1 MGFYFFSVRT
11 YVLGKNLI
19 CDYREIIFD
28 SNSPIFF
35 NNCFSL
41 IFVSLEFP
49 CLGIRAAWDRRNEF
63 QITESVQYY
72 FNKIDSIKMP
82 NYIPDKVRE
91 ENQFI
96 FNFPVIAFLIP
107 KFWIVNLCFFSN
119 VFSNFFFKLFFKLF
133 FFTFFFFFVTY
144 RMTFC
149 THGVVHPE

>member
-1 MGFYFFSVRT
+1 MQLKCYGLIEVSVSEREIERDCVIVCACERDRNSGRSRYFSSGILKKLHFFSVRT

-41 IFVSLEFP
+41 IFVSLEFL

-82 NYIPDKVRE
+82 NYIPDKVSE
-91 ENQFI
+91 ENEFI
-96 FNFPVIAFLIP
+96 FVFLLSAF
-107 KFWIVNLCFFSN
+107 
-119 VFSNFFFKLFFKLF
+119 
-133 FFTFFFFFVTY
+133 
-144 RMTFC
+144 
-149 THGVVHPE
+149 